1 MTGATISWAPYRR
14 ALASPALRT
23 ALVLG
28 ILVRAPVFASGV
40 LLTVH
45 VVAGLGQSYAAAG
58 FVAAVSTLA
67 IAISGPWRG
76 RLLDRFG
83 LRRVILPSILV
94 AVACWSVAPFVGYWS
109 LVVLAFI
116 AGVLV
121 IPAFS
126 IMRQVV
132 IAAVPPELRRTGIS
146 LDSAAVELSFMLAPA
161 LAVWAATQWSTAWV
175 LFATQM
181 LGVAAGIV
189 LFVVDPP
196 LRGEGEA
203 GVGSAR
209 VSRRRWLRGPFVAVC
224 LAGAATTV
232 ILSGTDIAIVAAMR
246 QFDATPRIGL
256 VLALWA
262 LGSLAGGLLY
272 GALHRAIPAAW
283 LLAGLAL
290 VTMPMALAGSP
301 WGLAVLALVAGLLC
315 APSITATV
323 DQASRLVPA
332 QVRGEA
338 MGWHGSF
345 MTTGSALGAPVA
357 GFAIDRGG
365 PGAGFLAV
373 ALLGLAV
380 AAGGLLVM
388 RGPDR
393 IRPVGAGPPMTHDWT
408 GRGPA

>member
-1 MTGATISWAPYRR
+1 MTTSGVSLTPYRQ

-45 VVAGLGQSYAAAG
+45 VVAGLGHSYAAAG
-58 FVAAVSTLA
+58 FVGAVSTLA
-67 IAISGPWRG
+67 FAISGPWRG

-83 LRRVILPSILV
+83 LRRVILPSIIV
-94 AVACWSVAPFVGYWS
+94 AVVCWSIAPFVSYWP
-109 LVVLAFI
+109 LVMLAFV
-116 AGVLV
+116 AGILV

-126 IMRQVV
+126 IMRQAV
-132 IAAVPPELRRTGIS
+132 IAAVPEDLRRTGIA

-175 LFATQM
+175 LLWTQM
-181 LGVAAGIV
+181 IGVGAGIV

-203 GVGSAR
+203 EVGSAR
-209 VSRRRWLRGPFVAVC
+209 VSRRSWFSGPFVAVC

-232 ILSGTDIAIVAAMR
+232 VLSGSDIGIVATMR
-246 QFDATPRIGL
+246 EFDATSRIGL

-262 LGSLAGGLLY
+262 LGSLIGGLLY
-272 GALHRAIPAAW
+272 GALPRPVPAPW
-283 LLAGLAL
+283 LLGGLAV
-290 VTMPMALAGSP
+290 VTQPMALAHSP
-301 WGLAVLALVAGLLC
+301 WGLAWLSFVAGLLC
-315 APSITATV
+315 APTITATV

-332 QVRGEA
+332 EARGEA
-338 MGWHGSF
+338 MGWHASF
-345 MTTGSALGAPVA
+345 MTTGSAMGAPLA

-365 PGAGFLAV
+365 PGAGFVIVAVLGLMV
-373 ALLGLAV
+373 ALGGMV
-380 AAGGLLVM
+380 AMRSPAAEARGSAPAG
-388 RGPDR
+388 
-393 IRPVGAGPPMTHDWT
+393 
-408 GRGPA
+408 